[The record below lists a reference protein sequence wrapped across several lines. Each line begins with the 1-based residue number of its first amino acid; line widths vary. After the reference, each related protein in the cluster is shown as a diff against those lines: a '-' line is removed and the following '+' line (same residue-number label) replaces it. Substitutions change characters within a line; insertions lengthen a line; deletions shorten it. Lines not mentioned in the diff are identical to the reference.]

1 MSLAALI
8 HGFDFAPPFFSLRSI
23 FRYATLHRRL
33 LTQCVSSDLH
43 SKGPMG
49 TFKGFFRA
57 PVTSNFTFI
66 LASDDNS
73 QLWVGQNESTAT
85 QAIQFDSWCGHRDYS
100 LNWEWKPYDYTP
112 LGGIQKHSTRVSA
125 PVRISRSIPTP
136 APTLLCHSSFSTI
149 HRCGREAFFSR
160 APSSQ
165 SSLASHNCPLYAD
178 GAQRWTVSLPECFLL
193 FRLRW

>member
-8 HGFDFAPPFFSLRSI
+8 HGCDLAPLFPSALDFSVCHSASTSFNAMF
-23 FRYATLHRRL
+23 L
-33 LTQCVSSDLH
+33 LTQCIASDPH

-100 LNWEWKPYDYTP
+100 LNWEWRPYDYTP

-136 APTLLCHSSFSTI
+136 APTLLFVIPPFPQSIAAAEKH
-149 HRCGREAFFSR
+149 FFR
-160 APSSQ
+160 
-165 SSLASHNCPLYAD
+165 
-178 GAQRWTVSLPECFLL
+178 V
-193 FRLRW
+193 

>member
-1 MSLAALI
+1 
-8 HGFDFAPPFFSLRSI
+8 
-23 FRYATLHRRL
+23 
-33 LTQCVSSDLH
+33 
-43 SKGPMG
+43 MG

-100 LNWEWKPYDYTP
+100 LNWEWRPYDYTP

-125 PVRISRSIPTP
+125 PVRISHSIPTP
-136 APTLLCHSSFSTI
+136 APTLLCHFSFSTI
-149 HRCGREAFFSR
+149 HRCGREAFFSG
-160 APSSQ
+160 ACAVFSELIGLTQ
-165 SSLASHNCPLYAD
+165 LSSLC
-178 GAQRWTVSLPECFLL
+178 RWSSTMDSFST
-193 FRLRW
+193 